1 MKITGN
7 TTGLKKS
14 QKKKLKNL
22 AKRRV
27 VPFDIVSKSLA
38 DILVEL
44 AEELGRETGV
54 FLDRKGKV
62 VKIILGEPRKLSFP
76 ELEWS
81 ERGRLAG
88 VRLVHAHPVPMLLQK
103 DDLTNLVINRLDLSC
118 VLFRE
123 DKSSPL
129 KCQIA
134 HSNPDNTPYKLDPVL
149 FQKLDFNF
157 ITFIRDLEE
166 DFAAEE
172 KVRKVYKSNQAILV
186 VIGEN
191 RKFIERRVSELKDLA
206 YTAGVHVDDIMTQ
219 VRNMPDNN
227 TLVGKGKLQEIILSA
242 KMYDADI
249 LIFDP
254 SLTPAQASSISQL
267 TDLKII
273 DRTMLILD
281 IFAQR
286 AKSSEGKIQV
296 ELALLKYSLPHLVGK
311 NTMMSRLEGGIGGRG
326 PGETKL
332 EVDRRRVK
340 SRINRL
346 EKRIDKISRQRSLR
360 RKRRKQNQVP
370 VVSVIGYT
378 NAGKSTLLNMITG
391 SDVLVEDRLFATL
404 DPSNR
409 RVRFPENI
417 EIIMTDT
424 VGFIEDLP
432 PDLQKAFRATLE
444 ELDESDLLIHLVD
457 ISDPDYEHKQQT
469 VENIISEMKLD
480 DINIIN
486 VYNKVDKLDF
496 IPPIEEGKFFISA
509 LNKETTIP
517 LINKIKEI
525 FNKYSYLDKQDL
537 YL

>member
-38 DILVEL
+38 NILVDL

-54 FLDRKGKV
+54 FLNRKGKV

-123 DKSSPL
+123 DSSSPV
-129 KCQIA
+129 KCHVA
-134 HSNPDNTPYKLDPVL
+134 HSNPDNTPVKFDPV
-149 FQKLDFNF
+149 FFHNLDFNF
-157 ITFIRDLEE
+157 KTFIRDLEE

-186 VIGEN
+186 VAGSN

-219 VRNMPDNN
+219 VRKKPDNN

-242 KMYDADI
+242 KMYDADM

-254 SLTPAQASSISQL
+254 SLTPAQAGSISQL

-296 ELALLKYSLPHLVGK
+296 ELAQLKYSLPHLVGK

-391 SDVLVEDRLFATL
+391 SEVLVEDRLFATL

-457 ISDPDYEHKQQT
+457 ISDPDYEHKQET

-480 DINIIN
+480 DIDIIT

-509 LNKETTIP
+509 LNKETIIP
-517 LINKIKEI
+517 LINKIKEN
-525 FNKYSYLDKQDL
+525 FNKYSYLDKQDF
-537 YL
+537 YF